1 MVFARELANGFC
13 QQKEEKNFILLTK
26 TMGYPFTKITKMATF
41 NNRYLYSH
49 SFDLEHNQTPFQGL
63 FSQKRKNFVFF
74 SNIINQPHYE
84 DPKTSD
90 S

>member
-1 MVFARELANGFC
+1 
-13 QQKEEKNFILLTK
+13 
-26 TMGYPFTKITKMATF
+26 MATF

-49 SFDLEHNQTPFQGL
+49 SFDLEHNQTLFQGL